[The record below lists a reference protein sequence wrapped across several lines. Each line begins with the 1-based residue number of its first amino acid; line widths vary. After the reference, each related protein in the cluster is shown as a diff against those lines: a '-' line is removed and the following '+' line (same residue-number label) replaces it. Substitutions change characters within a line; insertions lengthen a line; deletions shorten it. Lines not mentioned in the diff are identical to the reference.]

1 MTEEQKEIL
10 IARMLD
16 CPDSLSAE
24 DIRLIVQ
31 DEELRDIYELSADLK
46 NAYTAPS
53 EIDTAG
59 EWRRFQV
66 RLKRKQHR
74 SFQWIL
80 HIAAIF
86 LGTIFLTG
94 VVVALLQD
102 HYDVI
107 EYPVVAAVG
116 IIPRTE
122 NPKPVD
128 HTEPTTLLSG
138 HMSSSHSVAPAKPK
152 DKPAYE
158 AKKSV
163 DIDEYLR
170 IQQAQVDNNIATL
183 LAETIVEQYCA
194 MQEWNEISSD
204 LPQTMMLVDGDLSIE
219 TVYINKVTMQ

>member
-24 DIRLIVQ
+24 DIKLIVQ

-66 RLKRKQHR
+66 RLRQKQHS

-86 LGTIFLTG
+86 LGTIFITG

-102 HYDVI
+102 HYNVP
-107 EYPVVAAVG
+107 EYPMVAAIG

-122 NPKPVD
+122 SPKPVD
-128 HTEPTTLLSG
+128 HTEPTPLLTG
-138 HMSSSHSVAPAKPK
+138 RMSSSHSAVPA
-152 DKPAYE
+152 E

-219 TVYINKVTMQ
+219 TVYINKGTMQ